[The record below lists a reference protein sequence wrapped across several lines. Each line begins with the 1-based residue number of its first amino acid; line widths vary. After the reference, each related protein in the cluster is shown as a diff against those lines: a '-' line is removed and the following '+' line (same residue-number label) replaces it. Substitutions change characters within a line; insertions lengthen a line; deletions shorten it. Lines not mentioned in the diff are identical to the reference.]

1 MYSKKNQVAPTI
13 IWCDCEMSGL
23 NPEVNELLEVAVIP
37 TNWELEIL
45 DPGIEL
51 IIRPCQLP
59 LTDLDPV
66 VEQMHRENGLLDL
79 LASGIN
85 LAEADAKI
93 VDYLAKFDVLPGKT
107 ILAGNTIQSD
117 RKFIDKFLPQMADL
131 LHFRM
136 LDVSTVKLLAIA
148 WYPKIFAQLNKT
160 GDHRALGDIKES
172 IDELKFYRE
181 RLFR

>member
-1 MYSKKNQVAPTI
+1 
-13 IWCDCEMSGL
+13 MSGL
-23 NPEVNELLEVAVIP
+23 NPEVDELLEVAVIP

-51 IIRPCQLP
+51 IIRPRQLP
-59 LTDLDPV
+59 LVNLDPYI
-66 VEQMHRENGLLDL
+66 ENMHRENGLLEI
-79 LASGIN
+79 LASGITPS
-85 LAEADAKI
+85 EADAKI
-93 VDYLAKFDVLPGKT
+93 VDYLADFDVLPEKT

-117 RKFIDKFLPQMADL
+117 RKFIDKFLPQMANL

-136 LDVSTVKLLAIA
+136 LDVSTIKLLAIA
-148 WYPKIFAQLNKT
+148 WYPKIFVQLNKT

>member
-1 MYSKKNQVAPTI
+1 
-13 IWCDCEMSGL
+13 MSGL
-23 NPEVNELLEVAVIP
+23 DPEVDELLEVAVVP

-51 IIRPCQLP
+51 IIRPRQLP
-59 LTDLDPV
+59 LVNLDPYI
-66 VEQMHRENGLLDL
+66 ENMHRENGLLEI
-79 LASGIN
+79 LASGIT

-93 VDYLAKFDVLPGKT
+93 VDYLVKFDVLPEKT

-117 RKFIDKFLPQMADL
+117 RKFINKFLPRMADL

-136 LDVSTVKLLAIA
+136 LDVSTIKLLAIA
-148 WYPKIFAQLNKT
+148 WYPKVFAELKKI
-160 GDHRALGDIKES
+160 GEHRALGDVKAS

-181 RLFR
+181 RLFN